1 MLTKEGCLTRRSR
14 LWNAV
19 PGDVEWLLIADP
31 RHVKYLVNFWI
42 PPFSFSGGERALLLL
57 ERDGGNSAGK
67 ATLLGDNFSL
77 KSSSCEAFVDAEVVE
92 KWYDHQH
99 SVANRDHML
108 FRAVSQIANKLK
120 GRIGAIETEWLP
132 AGALDAIGDGDVRLS
147 NISLG
152 TELRRLRRRK
162 EPDEI
167 ALLEQCMRA
176 TEAGQA
182 WARSNIRAGLTE
194 LDVYLGVQQAS
205 LDAAGRVGLVYG
217 DFRVTSA
224 KAPKAGGLPTQHK
237 LEHGELFILDYSV
250 VLEGY
255 RSDFTNVIAVGTPS
269 AEQRE
274 VFAICQRAMA
284 AGEKAFKAGTRA
296 ADVYAAANAEYKASP
311 FSANGYDHLTHHAG
325 HGIGLAHPEAPILV
339 PQSEDVLV
347 AGDVVTLEPGLYV
360 DGVGGVRI
368 EHNYLITETGY
379 RRLSNHT
386 IALD

>member
-1 MLTKEGCLTRRSR
+1 MLTKDGCLTRRAR

-19 PGDVEWLLIADP
+19 PSNVEWLLIADP
-31 RHVKYLVNFWI
+31 RHVKYLANYWI

-57 ERDGGNSAGK
+57 ERDGK
-67 ATLLGDNFSL
+67 ATLLGDNFAL
-77 KSSSCEAFVDAEVVE
+77 KSSMCEAFVDAEVVE

-99 SVANRDHML
+99 SVTNRDHIL
-108 FRAVSQIANKLK
+108 FRAVSQIASKLK
-120 GRIGAIETEWLP
+120 GRIGAVESEWLP
-132 AGALDAIGDGDVRLS
+132 VGALDAIGDGDIRLS

-152 TELRRLRRRK
+152 TELRTLRRSK

-167 ALLEQCMRA
+167 ALLEECMRA
-176 TEAGQA
+176 TDVGQA
-182 WARSNIRAGLTE
+182 WARANIKPGMTE
-194 LDVYLGVQQAS
+194 LDVYRGVQSAS
-205 LDAAGRVGLVYG
+205 LEAAGRVGLIYG
-217 DFRVTSA
+217 DFRVTNGTS
-224 KAPKAGGLPTQHK
+224 PKAGGLPTQHK
-237 LEHGELFILDYSV
+237 LQDGELFILDYSM

-269 AEQRE
+269 AEQCE
-274 VFAICQRAMA
+274 VFAVCQRAMA
-284 AGEKAFKAGTRA
+284 AAEKTLKAGARA
-296 ADVYAAANAEYKASP
+296 ADVFAAA
-311 FSANGYDHLTHHAG
+311 SAQYVPSSFVARGYDHLTHHAG

-347 AGDVVTLEPGLYV
+347 AGDVLTLEPGLYV
-360 DGVGGVRI
+360 EGVGGVRI

>member
-1 MLTKEGCLTRRSR
+1 MLTKEGCLTRRTR
-14 LWNAV
+14 LWDVV
-19 PGDVEWLLIADP
+19 PSDVEWLLITDP
-31 RHVKYLVNFWI
+31 RHVKYLANFWI

-57 ERDGGNSAGK
+57 ERDGK

-77 KSSSCEAFVDAEVVE
+77 KSGVGEAIVDAEVVE

-99 SVANRDHML
+99 SVANRDHIL

-120 GRIGAIETEWLP
+120 GRIGAIEAEWLP
-132 AGALDAIGDGDVRLS
+132 VGALDAIGGGDVRLS

-152 TELRRLRRRK
+152 SELRTLRRRK

-182 WARSNIRAGLTE
+182 WARENIRADMTE
-194 LDVYLGVQQAS
+194 LDVFRGVQSAS
-205 LDAAGRVGLVYG
+205 LAAAGRAGLIYG
-217 DFRVTSA
+217 DFRVTNGTS
-224 KAPKAGGLPTQHK
+224 PKAGGLPTQHV
-237 LEHGELFILDYSV
+237 LQNGELFILDYSV

-269 AEQRE
+269 PQQRD
-274 VFAICQRAMA
+274 VFAVCQAAMA
-284 AGEKAFKAGTRA
+284 AGEKVFKAGARA
-296 ADVYAAANAEYKASP
+296 ADVFAAASAQYKSSP
-311 FSANGYDHLTHHAG
+311 FAAQGYDHLTHHAG
-325 HGIGLAHPEAPILV
+325 HGIGLAHPEPPILV
-339 PQSEDVLV
+339 PQSEDILET
-347 AGDVVTLEPGLYV
+347 GDVVTLEPGLYV
-360 DGVGGVRI
+360 EGVGGVRI

>member
-1 MLTKEGCLTRRSR
+1 MLTKEGCLIRRTR
-14 LWNAV
+14 LWSVV
-19 PGDVEWLLIADP
+19 PSDVEWLLIADP
-31 RHVKYLVNFWI
+31 RHVKYLANFWI

-57 ERDGGNSAGK
+57 ERDGK

-77 KSSSCEAFVDAEVVE
+77 KSSMSEAFVHAEVVE

-99 SVANRDHML
+99 SVTNRDHVL
-108 FRAVSQIANKLK
+108 FRAVSQIASKLK
-120 GRIGAIETEWLP
+120 GRIGAVEAEWLP
-132 AGALDAIGDGDVRLS
+132 VAALDAIGDGDVRLS

-152 TELRRLRRRK
+152 TELRTLRRRK

-167 ALLEQCMRA
+167 ALLEECMRA
-176 TEAGQA
+176 TDVGQA
-182 WARSNIRAGLTE
+182 WARANIRAGMSE
-194 LDVYLGVQQAS
+194 LDVYRGVQSAS
-205 LDAAGRVGLVYG
+205 LEAAGRVGLIYG
-217 DFRVTSA
+217 DFRVTNGTS
-224 KAPKAGGLPTQHK
+224 PKAGGLPTQHK
-237 LEHGELFILDYSV
+237 LQDGELFILDYSL

-269 AEQRE
+269 PEQRE
-274 VFAICQRAMA
+274 VFAVCQRAMA
-284 AGEKAFKAGTRA
+284 AAEKTLKAGARA
-296 ADVYAAANAEYKASP
+296 ADVFAAA
-311 FSANGYDHLTHHAG
+311 SAQYVPSSFVARGYDHLTHHAG

-347 AGDVVTLEPGLYV
+347 AGDVLTLEPGLYV

>member
-1 MLTKEGCLTRRSR
+1 MLTKEGCLTRRAR
-14 LWNAV
+14 LWNVV
-19 PGDVEWLLIADP
+19 PKDVEWLLIADP
-31 RHVKYLVNFWI
+31 RHVKYLANFWI

-57 ERDGGNSAGK
+57 ERDGK
-67 ATLLGDNFSL
+67 ATLLGDNFAL
-77 KSSSCEAFVDAEVVE
+77 KSSMCEAFVDAEVVE

-99 SVANRDHML
+99 SVTNRDHIL
-108 FRAVSQIANKLK
+108 FRAVSQIASKLK
-120 GRIGAIETEWLP
+120 GRIGAVESEWLP
-132 AGALDAIGDGDVRLS
+132 VGALDAIGDGDIRLS

-152 TELRRLRRRK
+152 TELRTLRRSK

-167 ALLEQCMRA
+167 ALLEECMRA
-176 TEAGQA
+176 TDVGQA
-182 WARSNIRAGLTE
+182 WARANIKPGMTE
-194 LDVYLGVQQAS
+194 LDVYRGVQSAS
-205 LDAAGRVGLVYG
+205 LEAAGRVGLIYG
-217 DFRVTSA
+217 DFRVTNGTS
-224 KAPKAGGLPTQHK
+224 PKAGGLPTQHK
-237 LEHGELFILDYSV
+237 LQDGELFILDYSL

-274 VFAICQRAMA
+274 VFAVCQRAMA
-284 AGEKAFKAGTRA
+284 AAEKTLKAGARA
-296 ADVYAAANAEYKASP
+296 ADVFAAA
-311 FSANGYDHLTHHAG
+311 SAQYVPSSFVVRGYDHLTHHAG

-347 AGDVVTLEPGLYV
+347 AGDVLTLEPGLYV
-360 DGVGGVRI
+360 EGVGGVRI

>member
-1 MLTKEGCLTRRSR
+1 MLTKEGCLIRRAR
-14 LWNAV
+14 LWSV
-19 PGDVEWLLIADP
+19 LPSDVEWLLIADP
-31 RHVKYLVNFWI
+31 RHVKYLANFWI

-57 ERDGGNSAGK
+57 ERDGK

-77 KSSSCEAFVDAEVVE
+77 KSSMCEAFVDAEVVE

-99 SVANRDHML
+99 SVTNRDQIL
-108 FRAVSQIANKLK
+108 FRAVSQIASKLK
-120 GRIGAIETEWLP
+120 GRVGAVEAEWLP
-132 AGALDAIGDGDVRLS
+132 VGAFDAIGDGDIRLS

-152 TELRRLRRRK
+152 TELRTLRRRK
-162 EPDEI
+162 ESDEI
-167 ALLEQCMRA
+167 ALLEECMSA
-176 TEAGQA
+176 TDVGQA
-182 WARSNIRAGLTE
+182 WARANIKPGMTE
-194 LDVYLGVQQAS
+194 LDVYRGVQSAS
-205 LDAAGRVGLVYG
+205 LEAAGRVGLIYG
-217 DFRVTSA
+217 DFRVTNGTS
-224 KAPKAGGLPTQHK
+224 PKAGGLPTQHK
-237 LEHGELFILDYSV
+237 LQDGELFILDYSL

-269 AEQRE
+269 SEQRE
-274 VFAICQRAMA
+274 VFGVCQRAMTA
-284 AGEKAFKAGTRA
+284 AEKTLKAGARA
-296 ADVYAAANAEYKASP
+296 ADVFAAA
-311 FSANGYDHLTHHAG
+311 SAQYVPSSFVARGYDHLTHHAG

-347 AGDVVTLEPGLYV
+347 AGDVLTLEPGLYV

>member
-1 MLTKEGCLTRRSR
+1 MLTKDGCLSRRAR
-14 LWNAV
+14 LWNVV
-19 PGDVEWLLIADP
+19 PKDVEWLLIADP
-31 RHVKYLVNFWI
+31 RHVKYLANFWI

-57 ERDGGNSAGK
+57 ERDGK

-77 KSSSCEAFVDAEVVE
+77 KSSMCEAFVDAEVVE

-99 SVANRDHML
+99 SVTNRDHVL
-108 FRAVSQIANKLK
+108 FRAVSQIASKLK
-120 GRIGAIETEWLP
+120 GRIGAVESEWLP
-132 AGALDAIGDGDVRLS
+132 IAALDAIGDGDIRLS

-152 TELRRLRRRK
+152 TELRTLRRSK

-167 ALLEQCMRA
+167 ALLEECMRA
-176 TEAGQA
+176 TDIGQA
-182 WARSNIRAGLTE
+182 WARANIKPGMTE
-194 LDVYLGVQQAS
+194 LDVYRGVQSAS
-205 LDAAGRVGLVYG
+205 LEAAGRVGLIYG
-217 DFRVTSA
+217 DFRVTNGTS
-224 KAPKAGGLPTQHK
+224 PKAGGLPTQHK
-237 LEHGELFILDYSV
+237 LQDGELFILDYSL

-269 AEQRE
+269 PEQRE
-274 VFAICQRAMA
+274 VFAVCQRAMA
-284 AGEKAFKAGTRA
+284 AAEKTLKAGARA
-296 ADVYAAANAEYKASP
+296 ADVFAAA
-311 FSANGYDHLTHHAG
+311 SAQYVPSSFVARGYDHLTHHAG

-347 AGDVVTLEPGLYV
+347 AGDVLTLEPGLYV

>member
-1 MLTKEGCLTRRSR
+1 MLTKEGCLSRRAR
-14 LWNAV
+14 LWSAV
-19 PGDVEWLLIADP
+19 PSDVEWLLIADP
-31 RHVKYLVNFWI
+31 RHVKYLANFWI

-57 ERDGGNSAGK
+57 ERDGSNPAGK
-67 ATLLGDNFSL
+67 ATLLGENFSM
-77 KSSSCEAFVDAEVVE
+77 KSSMSEPFVDAEVIE

-99 SVANRDHML
+99 SVTNRDHVL
-108 FRAVSQIANKLK
+108 FRAVSQVAGRLK
-120 GRIGAIETEWLP
+120 GRVGAIEAEWLP
-132 AGALDAIGDGDVRLS
+132 TGALDAIGDGDIRLS

-152 TELRRLRRRK
+152 TELRTLRRSK

-176 TEAGQA
+176 TDVGQA
-182 WARSNIRAGLTE
+182 WARANIRAGMTE
-194 LDVYLGVQQAS
+194 FDVYRGVQSAS
-205 LDAAGRVGLVYG
+205 LEAAGRVGLIYG
-217 DFRVTSA
+217 DFRVTSGSS
-224 KAPKAGGLPTQHK
+224 PKAGGLPTQHK
-237 LEHGELFILDYSV
+237 LENGELFILDYSV

-269 AEQRE
+269 PEQRE
-274 VFAICQRAMA
+274 VFSICQRAMSA
-284 AGEKAFKAGTRA
+284 AEKTLKAGARA
-296 ADVYAAANAEYKASP
+296 ADVYAAASAQYKPSSFVAK
-311 FSANGYDHLTHHAG
+311 GYDHLTHHAG

>member
-1 MLTKEGCLTRRSR
+1 MLTKEGCLSRRAR

-19 PGDVEWLLIADP
+19 PSDVEWLLIADP
-31 RHVKYLVNFWI
+31 RHVKYLANFWI

-57 ERDGGNSAGK
+57 ERDGK

-77 KSSSCEAFVDAEVVE
+77 KSSMCEAFVDAEVVE

-99 SVANRDHML
+99 SVTNRDHVL
-108 FRAVSQIANKLK
+108 FRAVSQIASKLK
-120 GRIGAIETEWLP
+120 GRIGAVESEWLP
-132 AGALDAIGDGDVRLS
+132 VGALEAIGDGDIRLS

-152 TELRRLRRRK
+152 TELRTLRRRK

-167 ALLEQCMRA
+167 ALLEECMRA
-176 TEAGQA
+176 TDVGQA
-182 WARSNIRAGLTE
+182 WARANIRAGMSE
-194 LDVYLGVQQAS
+194 LDVYRGVQSAS
-205 LDAAGRVGLVYG
+205 LEAAGRVGLIYG
-217 DFRVTSA
+217 DFRVTNGTS
-224 KAPKAGGLPTQHK
+224 PKAGGLPTQHK
-237 LEHGELFILDYSV
+237 LQEGELFILDYSL

-269 AEQRE
+269 PEQRE
-274 VFAICQRAMA
+274 VFAVCQRAMA
-284 AGEKAFKAGTRA
+284 AAEKTLKAGARA
-296 ADVYAAANAEYKASP
+296 ADVFAAA
-311 FSANGYDHLTHHAG
+311 SAQYVPSSFVARGYDHLTHHAG

-347 AGDVVTLEPGLYV
+347 AGDVLTLEPGLYV

>member
-1 MLTKEGCLTRRSR
+1 MLTKDGCLTRRAR

-19 PGDVEWLLIADP
+19 PSNVEWLLIADP
-31 RHVKYLVNFWI
+31 RHVKYLANYWI

-57 ERDGGNSAGK
+57 ERDGK
-67 ATLLGDNFSL
+67 ATLLGDNFAL
-77 KSSSCEAFVDAEVVE
+77 KSSMCEAFVDAEVVE

-99 SVANRDHML
+99 SVTNRDHVL
-108 FRAVSQIANKLK
+108 FRAVSQVASKLK
-120 GRIGAIETEWLP
+120 GRIGAVESEWLP
-132 AGALDAIGDGDVRLS
+132 VGALDAIGDGDIRLS

-152 TELRRLRRRK
+152 TELRTLRRSK

-167 ALLEQCMRA
+167 ALLEECMRA
-176 TEAGQA
+176 TDVGQA
-182 WARSNIRAGLTE
+182 WARANIKPGMTE
-194 LDVYLGVQQAS
+194 LDVYRGVQSAS
-205 LDAAGRVGLVYG
+205 LEAAGRVGLIYG
-217 DFRVTSA
+217 DFRVTNGTS
-224 KAPKAGGLPTQHK
+224 PKAGGLPTQHK
-237 LEHGELFILDYSV
+237 LQDGELFILDYSM

-269 AEQRE
+269 AEQCE
-274 VFAICQRAMA
+274 VFAVCQRAMA
-284 AGEKAFKAGTRA
+284 AAEKTLKAGARA
-296 ADVYAAANAEYKASP
+296 ADVFAAA
-311 FSANGYDHLTHHAG
+311 SAQYVPSSFVARGYDHLTHHAG

-347 AGDVVTLEPGLYV
+347 AGDVLTLEPGLYV
-360 DGVGGVRI
+360 EGVGGVRI

>member
-1 MLTKEGCLTRRSR
+1 MLTKEGCLNRRAR

-19 PGDVEWLLIADP
+19 PSDIEWLLIADP
-31 RHVKYLVNFWI
+31 RHVKYLANFWI

-57 ERDGGNSAGK
+57 ERDGK

-77 KSSSCEAFVDAEVVE
+77 KSSICEAFVDAEVVE

-99 SVANRDHML
+99 SVTNRDHVL
-108 FRAVSQIANKLK
+108 FRAVSQIASKLK
-120 GRIGAIETEWLP
+120 GRVGAVESEWLP
-132 AGALDAIGDGDVRLS
+132 VAALDAIGDGDVRLS

-152 TELRRLRRRK
+152 TELRTLRRSK

-167 ALLEQCMRA
+167 ALLEECMRA
-176 TEAGQA
+176 TDVGQA
-182 WARSNIRAGLTE
+182 WARANIKPGMTE
-194 LDVYLGVQQAS
+194 LDVYRGVQSAS
-205 LDAAGRVGLVYG
+205 LEAAGRVGLIYG
-217 DFRVTSA
+217 DFRVTNGTS
-224 KAPKAGGLPTQHK
+224 PKAGGLPTQHK
-237 LEHGELFILDYSV
+237 LQDGELFILDYSL

-269 AEQRE
+269 LEQRE
-274 VFAICQRAMA
+274 VFAVCQRAMA
-284 AGEKAFKAGTRA
+284 AAEKTLKAGARA
-296 ADVYAAANAEYKASP
+296 ADVFAAA
-311 FSANGYDHLTHHAG
+311 SAQYVPSSFVAKGYDHLTHHAG

-347 AGDVVTLEPGLYV
+347 AGDVLTLEPGLYV

-368 EHNYLITETGY
+368 EHNYLITESGY

>member
-1 MLTKEGCLTRRSR
+1 MLTKEGCLTRRAR

-19 PGDVEWLLIADP
+19 PSDVEWLLIADP
-31 RHVKYLVNFWI
+31 RHVKYLANFWI

-57 ERDGGNSAGK
+57 ERDGK

-77 KSSSCEAFVDAEVVE
+77 KSSMCEAFVDAEVVE

-99 SVANRDHML
+99 SVANRDHVL
-108 FRAVSQIANKLK
+108 FRAVSQVASKLK
-120 GRIGAIETEWLP
+120 GRIGAVESEWLP
-132 AGALDAIGDGDVRLS
+132 VGALDAIGDGDIRLS

-152 TELRRLRRRK
+152 TELRTLRRRK

-176 TEAGQA
+176 TDVGQA
-182 WARSNIRAGLTE
+182 WARANIKPGMTE
-194 LDVYLGVQQAS
+194 LDVFRGVQSAS
-205 LDAAGRVGLVYG
+205 LAAAGRAGLIYG
-217 DFRVTSA
+217 DFRVTNGTS
-224 KAPKAGGLPTQHK
+224 PKAGGLPTQHK
-237 LEHGELFILDYSV
+237 LQNGELFVLDYSL

-255 RSDFTNVIAVGTPS
+255 RSDFTNVIAIGTPS
-269 AEQRE
+269 SEQRE

-284 AGEKAFKAGTRA
+284 AAEKTLKAGARA
-296 ADVYAAANAEYKASP
+296 ADVFAAA
-311 FSANGYDHLTHHAG
+311 SAQYVPSSFAAKGYDHLTHHAG

-347 AGDVVTLEPGLYV
+347 AGDVLTLEPGLYV
-360 DGVGGVRI
+360 EGVGGVRI

-379 RRLSNHT
+379 RRLSNHI